1 MGIDLA
7 VVTVAAQGIRML
19 PLTKSQPRE
28 MLPVGRKP
36 AVQYVVD
43 ELHQSG
49 CRRLLFIT
57 GPEKTSIENH
67 FSINENLVGLLRE
80 TCREDYLAELDFERQ
95 DLDYFFTR
103 QRRQLGLGH
112 AVLCARPLVDRSN
125 FVLALGDS
133 IIGVGGNS
141 DIVPRLIAE
150 FESSAADAVIAIEPV
165 STEHVEQS
173 GIVVPKS
180 PVHEAFELSDIVEKP
195 IATDAPSNLA
205 VAGRYVFSPRIFEHL
220 ARTRPGKDGQIQLSD
235 AIKSLIADGGHV
247 RGLLLRD
254 GEHRYDIGD
263 FESYF
268 RTFVEFA
275 LADPKYGPALAKHL
289 DQQLRRQGN

>member
-1 MGIDLA
+1 MAIDLA

-57 GPEKTSIENH
+57 GSDKSSIENH
-67 FSINENLVGLLRE
+67 FSVNENLVGLLRE

-95 DLDYFFTR
+95 DIDYFFTR

-112 AVLCARPLVDRSN
+112 AVLCARPLVDQSH
-125 FVLALGDS
+125 FVVALGDS
-133 IIGVGGNS
+133 IIGVGGHS
-141 DIVPRLIAE
+141 DIVQRLTAE
-150 FESSAADAVIAIEPV
+150 FESTQADAVIAIEPILA
-165 STEHVEQS
+165 EHVEQS
-173 GIVVPKS
+173 GIVVPKGR
-180 PVHEAFELSDIVEKP
+180 VADRFELADIVEKP
-195 IATDAPSNLA
+195 IAADAPSNLA
-205 VAGRYVFSPRIFEHL
+205 VAGRYVFSPRIFDHL

-235 AIKSLIADGGHV
+235 AIKSLLADGGRV
-247 RGLLLRD
+247 RGVLLRE

-275 LADPKYGPALAKHL
+275 LADPKYGPALTRHL
-289 DQQLRRQGN
+289 EHHFRRQGG

>member
-1 MGIDLA
+1 MAIDLA
-7 VVTVAAQGIRML
+7 VITVAAQGIRML

-43 ELHQSG
+43 ELHQAG
-49 CRRLLFIT
+49 CRRMLFIT
-57 GPEKTSIENH
+57 GPEKASIENH
-67 FSINENLVGLLRE
+67 FSENENLTSLLRE

-95 DLDYFFTR
+95 AIDYFFTR

-112 AVLCARPLVDRSN
+112 AVLCAQPLVDDAN
-125 FVLALGDS
+125 FVVALGDS

-141 DIVPRLIAE
+141 DIVPRLADE
-150 FESSAADAVIAIEPV
+150 FEATLADAVIAIEMVPAE
-165 STEHVEQS
+165 SVEQS
-173 GIVVPKS
+173 GIVVPIER
-180 PVHEAFELSDIVEKP
+180 VGETFRIGDIVEKP
-195 IATDAPSNLA
+195 SASEAPSNLA
-205 VAGRYVFSPRIFEHL
+205 VAGRYVFSPRIFPYL
-220 ARTRPGKDGQIQLSD
+220 KRTLPGKEGQIQLTD

-247 RGLLLRD
+247 RGVLLRE
-254 GEHRYDIGD
+254 GEHRHDIGD

-275 LADPKYGPALAKHL
+275 LADPKYGSA
-289 DQQLRRQGN
+289 LRRHLESSLPKPRG

>member
-1 MGIDLA
+1 MAIDLA

-43 ELHQSG
+43 ELNQAG

-57 GPEKTSIENH
+57 GPEKASIENH
-67 FSINENLVGLLRE
+67 FSVNENLVALLRE

-112 AVLCARPLVDRSN
+112 AVLCAKPLVDEAN
-125 FVLALGDS
+125 FVVALGDS

-141 DIVPRLIAE
+141 DIVPRLVEE
-150 FESSAADAVIAIEPV
+150 FESTGADAVIAIEPIPAE
-165 STEHVEQS
+165 SVEQS
-173 GIVVPKS
+173 GIVVAVNRQNHS
-180 PVHEAFELSDIVEKP
+180 FRIGDIVEKP
-195 IATDAPSNLA
+195 TADDAPSNLA
-205 VAGRYVFSPRIFEHL
+205 VAGRYVFSPKIFPHL
-220 ARTRPGKDGQIQLSD
+220 EKTTPGKDGQIQLTD
-235 AIKSLIADGGHV
+235 GIKSLIAGGGHV
-247 RGLLLRD
+247 RGVLLRE
-254 GEHRYDIGD
+254 GEHRFDIGD

-268 RTFVEFA
+268 RTFLEFA
-275 LADPKYGPALAKHL
+275 LADPKYGPALARHL
-289 DQQLRRQGN
+289 ETLVGKQGS